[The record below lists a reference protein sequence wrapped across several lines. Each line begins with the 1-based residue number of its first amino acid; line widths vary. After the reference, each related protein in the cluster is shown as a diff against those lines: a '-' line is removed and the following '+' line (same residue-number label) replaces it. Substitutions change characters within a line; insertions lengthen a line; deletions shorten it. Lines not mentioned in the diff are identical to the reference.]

1 MTEVAWRAGGVV
13 FLRFRRR
20 SVGPSQAARA
30 PGSAGAAPL
39 VSVHDA
45 VVVTALK
52 LAGEIAGVEGDAVRL
67 GLRPFQIVTV
77 RLTPSGTV

>member
-1 MTEVAWRAGGVV
+1 M
-13 FLRFRRR
+13 
-20 SVGPSQAARA
+20 
-30 PGSAGAAPL
+30 
-39 VSVHDA
+39 SVHDA